1 MMGTKQMKAIRP
13 AIVYDNKKS
22 SRSSWTK
29 LYKRV
34 KKLENQYDVELNE
47 EHNDTGFAIFFFS
60 QLLKLISNNP
70 ELFDEQK
77 EVSEW
82 DFLMKFWSSILER
95 LFVKSGL
102 RLKWGDTHLNNEGD
116 ESPSLKVDLKVL
128 DDEVVQRYS
137 QETEV
142 AVAKFAKSSP
152 GCAKFTSDRSKLQ
165 IEAKVVID
173 NHIRNDTNITSVDSL
188 QICGLEVF
196 ITNSKL
202 EAPGLYVG
210 NEIYHL
216 QIDASLSR
224 FGEYLG
230 LIAHLLCFM

>member
-1 MMGTKQMKAIRP
+1 
-13 AIVYDNKKS
+13 
-22 SRSSWTK
+22 
-29 LYKRV
+29 
-34 KKLENQYDVELNE
+34 
-47 EHNDTGFAIFFFS
+47 
-60 QLLKLISNNP
+60 
-70 ELFDEQK
+70 
-77 EVSEW
+77 
-82 DFLMKFWSSILER
+82 MKFWSSILER

-116 ESPSLKVDLKVL
+116 ESPSLKVDLRVL

-230 LIAHLLCFM
+230 LIAHLLCFMDNTIQLQHKANRCRLNKQLHKNSAKPTTAKMMNSNLAFLKSFTRGAWLMLRNAKSHLSLSPPPNGIECGIYSLL

>member
-1 MMGTKQMKAIRP
+1 MG
-13 AIVYDNKKS
+13 
-22 SRSSWTK
+22 
-29 LYKRV
+29 
-34 KKLENQYDVELNE
+34 
-47 EHNDTGFAIFFFS
+47 
-60 QLLKLISNNP
+60 
-70 ELFDEQK
+70 LFDEVLEQYLGEIVCQVRLK
-77 EVSEW
+77 VEVVRACSFPIYP
-82 DFLMKFWSSILER
+82 FLLTHYVHLER
-95 LFVKSGL
+95 
-102 RLKWGDTHLNNEGD
+102 GDTHLNNEGD
-116 ESPSLKVDLKVL
+116 ESPSLKVDLRVL

-230 LIAHLLCFM
+230 LIAHLLCFMVCWQCDILIH